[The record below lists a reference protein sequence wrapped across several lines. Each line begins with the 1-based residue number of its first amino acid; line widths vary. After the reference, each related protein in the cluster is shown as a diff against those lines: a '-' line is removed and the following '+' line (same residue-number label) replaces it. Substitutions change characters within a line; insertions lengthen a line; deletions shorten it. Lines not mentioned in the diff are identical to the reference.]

1 MCTEACKP
9 NNVTD
14 HRQAMTDAVRQQAAT
29 EEQDS
34 SDEQQPVD
42 DDIAS
47 LDNVEVPREDLWSDV

>member
-47 LDNVEVPREDLWSDV
+47 LDSVEVPREDL